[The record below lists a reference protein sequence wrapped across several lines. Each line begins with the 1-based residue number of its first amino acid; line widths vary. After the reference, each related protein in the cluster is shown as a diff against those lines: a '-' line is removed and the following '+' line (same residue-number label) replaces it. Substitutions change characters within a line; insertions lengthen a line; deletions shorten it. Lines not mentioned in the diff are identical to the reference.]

1 MEKITVS
8 RTVFIDVSP
17 DSDARKAGE
26 AKRVKV
32 ELVFRDYSPE
42 DFVDRLTASNSPR
55 VMVQAA
61 LRRLAQIPDTFRY
74 EVPKVGTRAAAGISP
89 TQALESL
96 VGAARAA
103 AFITKFGSAEAAIE
117 ALRELMEA

>member
-1 MEKITVS
+1 MERVIY
-8 RTVFIDVSP
+8 IDVSP
-17 DSDARKAGE
+17 DADSRKAGE

-32 ELVFRDYSPE
+32 TLVFRDYSTE
-42 DFVDRLTASNSPR
+42 DFIDRLTSSNSPR

-61 LRRLAQIPDTFRY
+61 LRRLKEIPDTFRY
-74 EVPKVGTRAAAGISP
+74 EVPKVGTRTAAGMSP

-96 VGAARAA
+96 VGTERAA